1 MDLPL
6 LWPGSARSVRDLE
19 AFQIDL
25 DPNGPDRSVDSVGE
39 SIDL

>member
-6 LWPGSARSVRDLE
+6 LWPGLARTVRDLE

-25 DPNGPDRSVDSVGE
+25 DQNGPDRSVDSVRE
-39 SIDL
+39 TIDL